1 MREHYDILE
10 YIEKEVSKEL
20 CLDVSVIFEKS
31 RRYDCV
37 QARQALFYV
46 IRNITF
52 IPYRVLTQRYKMNH
66 ATIINAIYRCM
77 EEMES
82 NPWFRKRVNNI
93 MTECEKHIKEC
104 TKE

>member
-31 RRYDCV
+31 RRYDCI

-46 IRNITF
+46 IRNTTF
-52 IPYRVLTQRYKMNH
+52 IPYRVLSERYKIH
-66 ATIINAIYRCM
+66 RASIINAIYRCT
-77 EEMES
+77 EEMEM
-82 NPWFRKRVNNI
+82 NLWFRKRVDNI